1 MKIHPYLVFDG
12 QCEEAVTFY
21 KDILGGTISMMSRFS
36 EAPPEMPFS
45 EDLKD
50 KIMHCTLEFGGGIL
64 LASDGGGEAL
74 IQGNNTYMSLNVPEE
89 EEALTIFT
97 ALSEDGNIIMPF
109 EDVFWGGKFGMLTDK
124 FGIQWMVSSEHKP
137 A

>member
-21 KDILGGTISMMSRFS
+21 KDILGGTITMMSRFS

-50 KIMHCTLEFGGGIL
+50 KIMHCTLEFGAGVL
-64 LASDGGGEAL
+64 LASDGGGEPL

-89 EEALTIFT
+89 EEALAVFT
-97 ALSEDGNIIMPF
+97 ALSENGNIIMPF

>member
-12 QCEEAVTFY
+12 QCEEAVSFY

-50 KIMHCTLEFGGGIL
+50 KIMHCTLEFAGGVL
-64 LASDGGGEAL
+64 LASDGGGEPV

-89 EEALTIFT
+89 EEALTVFT
-97 ALSEDGNIIMPF
+97 ALAKNGIIIMPF
-109 EDVFWGGKFGMLTDK
+109 EDVFWGGKFGMLTDQ

-137 A
+137 G